1 MEVLANFFGNVS
13 WEDII
18 TSCLRIV
25 MVLLLTWLA
34 MKILRIFVSRLERN
48 LLHESRK
55 EGEPPTESQKRIET
69 ITRLVKQGLL
79 LALWVTAAM
88 VILQELGVEVG
99 PILASAGI
107 AGVALG
113 FGAQNLVRDII
124 AGFFIILEN
133 QIRVGDVAVI
143 NDTGGL
149 VEKINFRTTVLRAL
163 DGSVH
168 VFPNGAIEKLA
179 NMTNEWSA
187 YVFDLRV
194 AYKENTDKVVE
205 IVREVGRKL
214 LAEDKYKVM
223 MLGEPEIFGVDT
235 LGESGVIIKGR
246 LRTKP
251 IRQWDVG
258 REFLRRIKFAFDAS
272 GIEHAFPHRSLYLGE
287 STASTPGLWLDKLG
301 LQASA
306 QDAERPS
313 VSSTSK
319 DPASCIPTTA
329 GEGDTAFSEKEIR
342 KVDAR
347 ARPQKIPDAEES

>member
-1 MEVLANFFGNVS
+1 MEMLRDFLGEIT
-13 WEDII
+13 WRDII
-18 TSCLRIV
+18 TSCLRIL
-25 MVLLLTWLA
+25 MVLLLAWLA
-34 MKILRIFVSRLERN
+34 MKIMRIFVNRIERD
-48 LLHESRK
+48 LIHQSRK
-55 EGEPPTESQKRIET
+55 DGEPPSESQKRIET
-69 ITRLVKQGLL
+69 ITRLIKQGLL

-163 DGSVH
+163 DGTVH

-187 YVFDLRV
+187 YVFDLKV

-205 IVREVGRKL
+205 IVRNVGRQL
-214 LAEDKYKVM
+214 LAEGKYKSM
-223 MLGEPEIFGVDT
+223 MLGEPEIFGVDM

-258 REFLRRIKFAFDAS
+258 REFLRRIKFAFDAN
-272 GIEHAFPHRSLYLGE
+272 GIEHAFPHRSLYFGE
-287 STASTPGLWLDKLG
+287 TSKPMEGALLEKLG
-301 LQASA
+301 MRVR
-306 QDAERPS
+306 DAEEPATQSLPVKDRRPCKPTS
-313 VSSTSK
+313 V
-319 DPASCIPTTA
+319 
-329 GEGDTAFSEKEIR
+329 GEGDKAFSENEIR
-342 KVDAR
+342 KVDSRTRSSSA
-347 ARPQKIPDAEES
+347 PGEAEDS